1 MERVVVRGNYH
12 EEEMT
17 MNSPNED
24 RKQTDN
30 MDLLKQRTSDCAPGC
45 ARYGPELSR
54 RQYRILGLI
63 LLLIGVML
71 GARGMVENR
80 AASTEPAEPAFAR
93 MGTNMMNMMDM
104 MQQMGMKPERMDRM
118 QLLMRTGVF
127 VDSPGAL
134 QVQKDKLGLSEEQS
148 QKLGEIEKEARQKAL
163 TLLTPEQRTK
173 LGDIPDK
180 PVVMMEMCQE
190 MMTMPAGPGR
200 VK

>member
-1 MERVVVRGNYH
+1 
-12 EEEMT
+12 

-24 RKQTDN
+24 RKQIDN
-30 MDLLKQRTSDCAPGC
+30 MDLLKQQVSDCAPGC
-45 ARYGPELSR
+45 AYHGPELSG

-63 LLLIGVML
+63 VLLIGVML
-71 GARGMVENR
+71 AARGMVKNR
-80 AASTEPAEPAFAR
+80 VASTVPAIPAFAQ
-93 MGTNMMNMMDM
+93 MGSNMMNMMDM
-104 MQQMGMKPERMDRM
+104 MKQMGMKPERMDQM

-127 VDSPGAL
+127 VDSPAAL

-148 QKLGEIEKEARQKAL
+148 QKLGEIEKKGRQKAL
-163 TLLTPEQRTK
+163 ALLTPEQRTK

>member
-1 MERVVVRGNYH
+1 
-12 EEEMT
+12 

-24 RKQTDN
+24 RKQTSN
-30 MDLLKQRTSDCAPGC
+30 MDLLKQRTSDGAPGC
-45 ARYGPELSR
+45 ARYGPELSG

-63 LLLIGVML
+63 LLLLGVML
-71 GARGMVENR
+71 AAQGVVKNR
-80 AASTEPAEPAFAR
+80 AASTEPAVPAFAQ
-93 MGTNMMNMMDM
+93 MGTNMTNM

-127 VDSPGAL
+127 VDSPAAL
-134 QVQKDKLGLSEEQS
+134 QVQKDKLGLSEEQAK
-148 QKLGEIEKEARQKAL
+148 KLGEIEKQARQKAL

-180 PVVMMEMCQE
+180 PVVMMELCQE
-190 MMTMPAGPGR
+190 MMTMCAEPGR